1 MIGFKRRDIVAKN
14 ADVQCLSSGFL
25 EKIFS
30 PRGVT
35 HRRVDCMSLLC
46 ESDRAQLSEAGW
58 ATTSGNEYYAQITL
72 PALTIAKLKQV
83 VEGESSPNSAIF

>member
-1 MIGFKRRDIVAKN
+1 VAKN
-14 ADVQCLSSGFL
+14 VDIQCLSRRFL

-30 PRGVT
+30 LRGVT
-35 HRRVDCMSLLC
+35 HGRVDGMSLLC
-46 ESDRAQLSEAGW
+46 ESDRAQLSKAGR

-83 VEGESSPNSAIF
+83 VEGESSPDSAIF